1 MRVPVIAGNW
11 KMHKSRDEAINFVLE
26 LRKQLVKA
34 GQVEVVICPPF
45 TALAGVLAACDG
57 SKIKVGAQNMHWED
71 KGAYTGEV
79 SPTMLS
85 DLGCGYVIIGHSERR
100 QYFGE
105 TDQMVNRKVKAAL
118 AKGLIPI
125 MCVGESLE
133 EREKGITKE
142 LIGKQLAQGLAGLS
156 GDEIRGL
163 IIAYEPIWA
172 IGTGVTA
179 TAEQAEEVC
188 AFIRGQLGI
197 SFSQEVAE
205 GIIIQY
211 GGSVKPANMGE
222 LMAQPNIDGAL
233 VGGASLEPDSFAA
246 ILKFGEGQKS

>member
-1 MRVPVIAGNW
+1 
-11 KMHKSRDEAINFVLE
+11 
-26 LRKQLVKA
+26 
-34 GQVEVVICPPF
+34 
-45 TALAGVLAACDG
+45 
-57 SKIKVGAQNMHWED
+57 
-71 KGAYTGEV
+71 
-79 SPTMLS
+79 MLS